1 MNITEV
7 NIFPR
12 NTDSLLAI
20 AHIIIDGV
28 FIVKSI
34 KIIEG
39 KSGPFI
45 SMPNV
50 KNRKGQH
57 RDICHPLN
65 SETRNLIEKKIIDKY
80 NETLANPQSRAERN
94 NNETQEDE

>member
-34 KIIEG
+34 KII
-39 KSGPFI
+39 
-45 SMPNV
+45 
-50 KNRKGQH
+50 
-57 RDICHPLN
+57 
-65 SETRNLIEKKIIDKY
+65 DKY